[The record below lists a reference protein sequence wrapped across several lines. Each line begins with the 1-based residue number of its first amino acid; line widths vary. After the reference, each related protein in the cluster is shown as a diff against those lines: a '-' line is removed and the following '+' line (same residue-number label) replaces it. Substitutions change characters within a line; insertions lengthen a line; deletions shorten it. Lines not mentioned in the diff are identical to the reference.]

1 MYQVVRVDVPCGTRE
16 MQQRKSRK
24 TAKLKQA
31 PVRPPELVARALAAF
46 VAAGTIELSLDKL
59 AASVGISKRMLVHY
73 FGDRETLEERALEL
87 LEERLRAQFA
97 HNAFPPGTPAK
108 AVALAL
114 WQRTTAPE
122 SRNVL
127 HLIMDLSRR
136 AWNGSAR
143 AQAFYAEQQRLWV
156 EMLSPIFPTAQ
167 HVEEFLQLFQ
177 GAVLAYLVTGDAQP
191 GRRSIERFLSNAE

>member
-1 MYQVVRVDVPCGTRE
+1 VKRKR
-16 MQQRKSRK
+16 RKSAARK
-24 TAKLKQA
+24 RTPKPAA
-31 PVRPPELVARALAAF
+31 AHPELVERALAAF

-59 AASVGISKRMLVHY
+59 AGAAGISKRMLIHY
-73 FGDRETLEERALEL
+73 FGDRETLEEHAMAL
-87 LEERLRAQFA
+87 LEERLRAQFSPQ
-97 HNAFPPGTPAK
+97 AFPPGTTAR

-136 AWNGSAR
+136 AWHGSPRAR
-143 AQAFYAEQQRLWV
+143 AFYAEQQRLWV
-156 EMLSPIFPTAQ
+156 AMLTPVFPDAH

-177 GAVLAYLVTGDAQP
+177 GAVLAYLVTGDPAP
-191 GRRSIERFLSNAE
+191 GRRSIERFVT